1 MSPSTTQHLKTHPP
15 KLLSQRAHRQLI
27 GWLGFFLPLLL
38 YIVSG
43 LRPTAGLENWSLLS
57 SVSAYYFTGA
67 VGIFVG
73 VLFAMSLFLMTY
85 QGYQGVV
92 VDRVLGRIA
101 GCAALG
107 VALFPTA
114 APVGTTAPSWWTPAC
129 RTVHYVSAIV
139 LFLSFIVF
147 AIWLFRKSNIPRR
160 KDRPKEKQRRDTVC
174 LICGIA
180 MILGLL
186 WAAISIITQDGRIF
200 WPETIAILS
209 FAISWLAKGEAD
221 VSVRRK
227 IGRLASIAEIRSG

>member
-1 MSPSTTQHLKTHPP
+1 
-15 KLLSQRAHRQLI
+15 
-27 GWLGFFLPLLL
+27 
-38 YIVSG
+38 
-43 LRPTAGLENWSLLS
+43 
-57 SVSAYYFTGA
+57 
-67 VGIFVG
+67 
-73 VLFAMSLFLMTY
+73 
-85 QGYQGVV
+85 
-92 VDRVLGRIA
+92 
-101 GCAALG
+101 